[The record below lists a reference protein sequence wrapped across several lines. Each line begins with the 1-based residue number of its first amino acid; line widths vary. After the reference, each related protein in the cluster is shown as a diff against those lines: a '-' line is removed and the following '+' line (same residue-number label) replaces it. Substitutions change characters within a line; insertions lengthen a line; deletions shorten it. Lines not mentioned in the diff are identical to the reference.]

1 MKSIL
6 LVWFVVL
13 TPICV
18 MQGSAR
24 EQPAETPML
33 GIVQAFREVVLSSP
47 VDELVA
53 DTPFEEGQTVREGDV
68 VLKLRDSEQQLEV
81 KRSAAVLRKAEFD
94 AAASRELVKEKIVAE
109 DKGLEQEVRLELAKL
124 ECETAR
130 LKADER
136 SLRSPISGIVTK
148 RLKEK
153 GESVGR
159 MEPVLEIMEIDQVYV
174 LLNLPEGVRTNLQ
187 HGATAEVKVISA
199 GNGNEFSGK
208 VDFIDPVVNPGSGL
222 FRLKILVE
230 NPEALL
236 RPGMRAEVR
245 LLSSAEI
252 PVPNPLPQ
260 ETSGGVPKDSSNR

>member
-1 MKSIL
+1 MNSIRPFL
-6 LVWFVVL
+6 PFVL
-13 TPICV
+13 SIACV
-18 MQGSAR
+18 VKGIAGDQSAD
-24 EQPAETPML
+24 APML

-53 DTPFEEGQTVREGDV
+53 DTPFEEGQAVREGDV

-81 KRSAAVLRKAEFD
+81 KRSAAVMRKAEFD
-94 AAASRELVKEKIVAE
+94 ASASRDLVREKIIAE

-159 MEPVLEIMEIDQVYV
+159 MEPVIEVMEIDRVYV
-174 LLNLPEGVRTNLQ
+174 MLNLPEGARANIHQ
-187 HGATAEVKVISA
+187 GAPAEVKVISA
-199 GNGNEFSGK
+199 GHGKAFSGK

-230 NPEALL
+230 NSEALL

-245 LLSSAEI
+245 LLAATAN
-252 PVPNPLPQ
+252 PVSKLHHQ
-260 ETSGGVPKDSSNR
+260 ETSGGVPKDSSKR